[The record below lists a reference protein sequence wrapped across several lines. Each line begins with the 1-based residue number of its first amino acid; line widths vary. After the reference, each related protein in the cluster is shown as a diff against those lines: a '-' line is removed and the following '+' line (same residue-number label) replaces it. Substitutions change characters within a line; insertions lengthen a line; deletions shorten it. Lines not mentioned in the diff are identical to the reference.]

1 MYLLSGHDQVRRLRK
16 IQAGLCSQE
25 VTSVTSR
32 VAPHN
37 KLLANVASPHVL
49 YSSLLLLL
57 LLPLPS
63 SSSPPPLSILR
74 CPNMAVQ
81 VAEECEEED
90 VDVAED
96 GSDLEQVVSHMLHF
110 VCVSS
115 GC

>member
-1 MYLLSGHDQVRRLRK
+1 MYLLSGHDQVRGLRK
-16 IQAGLCSQE
+16 VQAGLRSQE
-25 VTSVTSR
+25 VTSVMSR

-37 KLLANVASPHVL
+37 KLVANVASPHVL
-49 YSSLLLLL
+49 YSSLL

-96 GSDLEQVVSHMLHF
+96 GSNLEQVVSHMLHF
-110 VCVSS
+110 TCVSS

>member
-16 IQAGLCSQE
+16 VQAGLRSQE
-25 VTSVTSR
+25 VTSVMSR

-37 KLLANVASPHVL
+37 KLVVNVASPHVL
-49 YSSLLLLL
+49 YSSLFLL

-110 VCVSS
+110 ACVSC